1 MWDLQLSNWLLSF
14 AGAGATYVAL
24 IVCLAFVLAIFLQ
37 FKKITKSNTNNATT
51 ASYTALVTSILLFGF
66 VLIAMFSFQS
76 NAPKNTLGV
85 KENETQLETKKE
97 LPALKNLEPEKLTP
111 EESSKRLEE
120 LRKKQKEDTSLGKE
134 DNN

>member
-24 IVCLAFVLAIFLQ
+24 IVCLAFVFTIFLQ
-37 FKKITKSNTNNATT
+37 FKKIAKVNTDAAST
-51 ASYTALVTSILLFGF
+51 ASYAVLVTSAVLFGF

-85 KENETQLETKKE
+85 EENKTLLETKKE
-97 LPALKNLEPEKLTP
+97 LPAVKNLAPQKLTP

-120 LRKKQKEDTSLGKE
+120 LRKNQKENTSLGKE

>member
-14 AGAGATYVAL
+14 AGAGATYLAL
-24 IVCLAFVLAIFLQ
+24 IVCLAFVFVIFVQ
-37 FKKITKSNTNNATT
+37 FKKVTKSHAENAST
-51 ASYTALVTSILLFGF
+51 ASYTPIVTSVVLFGF

-76 NAPKNTLGV
+76 NAPKNTLDV
-85 KENETQLETKKE
+85 EENETQLETKKE
-97 LPALKNLEPEKLTP
+97 LPAVKNLAPEKLSP

-120 LRKKQKEDTSLGKE
+120 LRKKQKENTSLNKE